1 MLFQKGQTPQFI
13 EIRRIAYQ
21 ETYPLRSAI
30 LWPTDPS
37 QVPLPTDPDGIHFGL
52 FTSSAASASPISV
65 ISLFLEPDSQARFR
79 KFATAAEAQGKGY
92 GSQLLDHMLSEA
104 ARQGVKRIWCTARTN
119 QTGFYAKRGMSI
131 VDGTESLQKGVA
143 HIIMEKML

>member
-1 MLFQKGQTPQFI
+1 MPSQTVDAIQ
-13 EIRRIAYQ
+13 IRRITYQ

-37 QVPLPTDPDGIHFGL
+37 QVPLPIDPEGIHLGL
-52 FTSSAASASPISV
+52 FTSAISISPISV
-65 ISLFLEPDSQARFR
+65 ISLFLEPNSQARFR

-92 GSQLLDHMLSEA
+92 GSKLLNHMLTEA
-104 ARQGVKRIWCTARTN
+104 AALGVKRIWCTARTN

-131 VDGTESLQKGVA
+131 VEGTESLQKGVA
-143 HIIMEKML
+143 HIIMEKKL